1 MTEVRKMNVYS
12 ELRKMRILVID
23 DDEWIRDSMSLLF
36 EVEGCSLFALETAE
50 EGIGEL
56 EKRDYDMI
64 LCDYRL
70 PGMDGLEFLK
80 RTQVSHP
87 RAMKILITA
96 YGSEDVFSEAKR
108 IGVQE
113 LIEKPFTARILEET
127 LIRLIERKSYTAS
140 TDSRKGG

>member
-1 MTEVRKMNVYS
+1 MTEVKRMNPYS
-12 ELRKMRILVID
+12 ELRKMRILVVD
-23 DDEWIRDSMSLLF
+23 DDDWIRDSMSLLL
-36 EVEGCSLFALETAE
+36 EGEGCSLAALETAE

-96 YGSEDVFSEAKR
+96 YGGEDVFSEAKR

-113 LIEKPFTARILEET
+113 LIEKPFTAKILEEA
-127 LIRLIERKSYTAS
+127 LVRLIEKKS
-140 TDSRKGG
+140 

>member
-1 MTEVRKMNVYS
+1 MKLYS

-23 DDEWIRDSMSLLF
+23 DDEWIRDSMSLFF

-50 EGIGEL
+50 EGIGVL

-64 LCDYRL
+64 LCDYKL

-87 RAMKILITA
+87 RSMKILITA

-113 LIEKPFTARILEET
+113 LIEKPFTAKILEEA